1 MWLTGKERV
10 TLTILG
16 ALALAALGVLWWQR
30 QTQADEEQLKQ
41 AALSDERIQKFVNGQ
56 AIKYVMIVPKRLVN
70 IVV

>member
-41 AALSDERIQKFVNGQ
+41 AALSDERIQKFVDGQ
-56 AIKYVMIVPKRLVN
+56 TIKHVIIVPKRLVN